1 MDRIPKTGAP
11 YNNVVDQQYPRKRTE
26 TRLNIKPSR
35 QLNFIPIRITNRSLE
50 NEYDLIERMRSNR
63 NVHNYSNLIKVQ
75 RLKPTIPQ
83 RSLPNILTF
92 NARSILNKID
102 ELAFV
107 IHNHN
112 SDIVTVSE
120 TWLSDDI
127 PDEILTKDLPGGNRS
142 RRMDIN
148 AQLNS
153 QF

>member
-1 MDRIPKTGAP
+1 M
-11 YNNVVDQQYPRKRTE
+11 
-26 TRLNIKPSR
+26 NIKPSR

-83 RSLPNILTF
+83 RSLPNILTL
-92 NARSILNKID
+92 NARSILNKMD

-112 SDIVTVSE
+112 SDIVIVSE
-120 TWLSDDI
+120 TCV
-127 PDEILTKDLPGGNRS
+127 GNKTFSNDCLIVYNSKYRTLYSGNAGSGVRS
-142 RRMDIN
+142 RYVLVTFLLLHFCSVM
-148 AQLNS
+148 
-153 QF
+153 FYY